1 MGEVISRKASRDRI
15 IDDVSTTRTRAA
27 TRATASTADASAWA
41 VAESRL
47 GPVLTL
53 WSNTL
58 AKAEAAKAE
67 VAPVEAALDVA
78 NDTSDDVIKGISDT
92 VWNELGRPAN
102 DPVFELLFPG
112 GTGSYA
118 EVEVEDQPSMMLLL
132 AELLETN
139 PHPKIAPTVAPKVAA
154 LREAAL
160 KLEAAVDAARKPRS
174 KAKLYDRMLTAVAR
188 SAHFE
193 LAKLKRYWKS
203 EGLSEADIHAVIPDR
218 PRSYGVG
225 PNPGPS
231 PADPANPPDPT
242 A

>member
-15 IDDVSTTRTRAA
+15 IDDITTTRTRAA
-27 TRATASTADASAWA
+27 TRAAGSTADASVWA

-47 GPVLTL
+47 GPMLTL

-58 AKAEAAKAE
+58 AKAEAAKAA
-67 VAPVEAALDVA
+67 VAPVLAAVEVA
-78 NDTSDDVIKGISDT
+78 NDSADDVIKAQADA

-118 EVEVEDQPSMMLLL
+118 DVEVEDQPSMMSLL
-132 AELLETN
+132 AELLEAN
-139 PHPKIAPTVAPKVAA
+139 LHPKLAPTVGPKVAA
-154 LREAAL
+154 LREAAQ
-160 KLEAAVDAARKPRS
+160 KLEATVDAARQPRA
-174 KAKLYDRMLTAVAR
+174 KARLYDRMLTAVAR
-188 SAHFE
+188 SAHLE

-203 EGLSEADIHAVIPDR
+203 EGLSEADIHSVIPDR

-231 PADPANPPDPT
+231 PADPPDPT